1 MVKGSDRRAD
11 ADGLESTPRETLRA
25 AAVARRYF
33 LEGRTKSQIAD
44 EFSISRFKVARLIDW
59 AQEVGIARVEVTTP
73 ASLDAERS
81 LLLERKFGLSTAL
94 VLSGEP
100 VPAPAVPAQLGP
112 ATAAIIAEILEAGDV
127 LGVGWGKTI
136 DAAAT
141 ALPTLPACPVVQ
153 LIGVTSS
160 GTIAVNSSDIVRRVA
175 AKTSGQAY
183 QLPAPFLVSD
193 ATVAEALR
201 REPMIASTIAM
212 FPQVTKAVL
221 GVGSWDPA
229 ESGYISSLPRA
240 DRENL
245 RQLGVAADFCALLL
259 DADGAPVDPGLET
272 RTIAMTASE
281 IRKVPTVIAAAGGQ
295 SKVRAILAV
304 LRSRLASVL
313 VTDAATAA
321 DVLTRADASQLS
333 KPTDG

>member
-1 MVKGSDRRAD
+1 MIKDSDPRAA
-11 ADGLESTPRETLRA
+11 ADGLDSTPRETLRA

-44 EFSISRFKVARLIDW
+44 EFSISRFKVARLIEW
-59 AQEVGIARVEVTTP
+59 AREVGIARVEITTP
-73 ASLDAERS
+73 ASLDAELS
-81 LLLERKFGLSTAL
+81 LRLERRFGLESAM
-94 VLSGEP
+94 VLSGGP
-100 VPAPAVPAQLGP
+100 VPAPSAPAHLGP
-112 ATAAIIAEILEAGDV
+112 AAAAYVAEILEADDV

-141 ALPTLPACPVVQ
+141 ALPNLPACPVVQ

-175 AKTSGQAY
+175 VKTGGQAY
-183 QLPAPFLVSD
+183 QLHAPFLVSD
-193 ATVAEALR
+193 AKVAQALR
-201 REPMIASTIAM
+201 HEPLIASTIAM
-212 FPQVTKAVL
+212 FGRVTKAVL

-259 DADGAPVDPGLET
+259 DADGAPVDPGLES
-272 RTIAMTASE
+272 RTIAMTAAE
-281 IRKVPTVIAAAGGQ
+281 IRKVPTVMAAAGGQ
-295 SKVRAILAV
+295 AKARAILAV
-304 LRSRLASVL
+304 LRSGLASVM
-313 VTDAATAA
+313 VTDAAAA
-321 DVLTRADASQLS
+321 AEVLALADSNRSSL
-333 KPTDG
+333 